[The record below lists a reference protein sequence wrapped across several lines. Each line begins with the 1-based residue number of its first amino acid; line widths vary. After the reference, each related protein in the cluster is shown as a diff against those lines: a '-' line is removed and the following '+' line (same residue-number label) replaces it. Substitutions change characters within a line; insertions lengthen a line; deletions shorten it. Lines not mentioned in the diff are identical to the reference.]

1 MGRKHTYATKSQLE
15 TLARRMHKTGILY
28 YEALEEFKKQFILV
42 VLRDVNW
49 NKSKTAE
56 YWACT
61 EALWFAAFESCTST
75 IALSAMPNAVRR
87 MALAHRGR
95 TETWDDSLGNE
106 SARSLLSRLPQN
118 LKEEICHHCLGSSRA
133 YAPRRTSA
141 LKASLISACSSQLRV
156 SLSCTKRR

>member
-1 MGRKHTYATKSQLE
+1 MPQSPSLRRWCAVCTEQASCITRRWKNLKSSLFLSFSE
-15 TLARRMHKTGILY
+15 MSTGIR
-28 YEALEEFKKQFILV
+28 A
-42 VLRDVNW
+42 RPP
-49 NKSKTAE
+49 E

-61 EALWFAAFESCTST
+61 GALWFAAFESCTST

-118 LKEEICHHCLGSSRA
+118 LKEEICPTTARDRRA
-133 YAPRRTSA
+133 LTLLDARAPSKRHYSP
-141 LKASLISACSSQLRV
+141 RV
-156 SLSCTKRR
+156 PPREGFQ

>member
-1 MGRKHTYATKSQLE
+1 MPQSPNLGLWCAECTGQASSITRRWKNSKSSLFLSFSE
-15 TLARRMHKTGILY
+15 MSTGIR
-28 YEALEEFKKQFILV
+28 AKPP
-42 VLRDVNW
+42 
-49 NKSKTAE
+49 E

-61 EALWFAAFESCTST
+61 EAPWFAAFESCTST

-106 SARSLLSRLPQN
+106 SVRSLLSRLPQN
-118 LKEEICHHCLGSSRA
+118 LKEEICHHRPGSSRS

>member
-15 TLARRMHKTGILY
+15 TLVRRMHTTGILY

-118 LKEEICHHCLGSSRA
+118 LKEEICPPLPGIVARLRSSTHER
-133 YAPRRTSA
+133 PQSV
-141 LKASLISACSSQLRV
+141 INLRV
-156 SLSCTKRR
+156 FLPAKGFTLLH

>member
-1 MGRKHTYATKSQLE
+1 MPQSPSLRLWRAECTEQASCITRRWKNLKSSLFLSFSE
-15 TLARRMHKTGILY
+15 MSTGIR
-28 YEALEEFKKQFILV
+28 A
-42 VLRDVNW
+42 RPP
-49 NKSKTAE
+49 E

-61 EALWFAAFESCTST
+61 GALWFAAFESCTST

-87 MALAHRGR
+87 MALAHRSR

-118 LKEEICHHCLGSSRA
+118 LKEEICHHCPGSSRA